1 MREIA
6 LDRRIVWIVWDSAGF
21 RGWYRRREK
30 DASQKTALT
39 ETSTLCPTV
48 CLVTGTC
55 SCEYCTGLGHHYK
68 LCGYLHDSV

>member
-48 CLVTGTC
+48 CLVTG
-55 SCEYCTGLGHHYK
+55 YWNMFM
-68 LCGYLHDSV
+68 